1 MGRRLK
7 HVKENDL
14 VHGEWEKWCKTVV
27 NISPGQAR
35 KFVTIAKKLSGTN
48 RSTSNDLGLDV
59 LYLIAT
65 IPEEKRDVSHQIP
78 SIGETKTVD
87 EMTVRELR
95 EVKNVLK
102 EAEQDKKRLELEL
115 DEVKNMD
122 QGELIEDLLL
132 I

>member
-1 MGRRLK
+1 M
-7 HVKENDL
+7 
-14 VHGEWEKWCKTVV
+14 
-27 NISPGQAR
+27 
-35 KFVTIAKKLSGTN
+35 
-48 RSTSNDLGLDV
+48 
-59 LYLIAT
+59 YLIAT